1 MSKTIAPK
9 CSIFKIQIETMAKNI
24 IIAKNQTHSYK
35 AMNHTVQLSP
45 FERDLLKF
53 SIIKFGK
60 LNKCAK
66 KLENGVSRYELKVWP
81 KY

>member
-1 MSKTIAPK
+1 
-9 CSIFKIQIETMAKNI
+9 
-24 IIAKNQTHSYK
+24 
-35 AMNHTVQLSP
+35 MNHTVQLSP

-66 KLENGVSRYELKVWP
+66 LSGKWCFYVRIKSMAKIFTTAKTKHTVFKL
-81 KY
+81 